1 MVDRGDVGGAKAPP
15 FLFNEVIKMKHGY
28 FATIGCACLLG
39 LALISCDPVGAV
51 EIGVDDQTSIYD
63 YLDTGAQ
70 NLQQIDFSLDSDE
83 DGNRSVRLKIYG
95 LQKLALSEQSGI
107 YDNMDFSAAPDSV
120 TVSGSGGVGFY
131 RHNQNSEP
139 IPATVFS
146 CRPGEIMAQ
155 SEEFSITVRYGIES
169 MNADCVPYSDG
180 VSAGFKYTGS
190 GYYSP
195 VIYHDSLGFLA
206 DISQSYSI
214 FTNDIRAYTFDQ
226 NCVPIVSRGVRCDL
240 VSFGS
245 GSSLTLPPGTVDTS
259 RPWDYYNNV
268 LLPYMDEVFPGYDE
282 YFIFPDGFTPSEPP
296 PQVPT
301 EFPTLPG
308 YDFDIQPVGT
318 LPVGA
323 ENAAYDMPDVPVKVV
338 PVPSFDLTK
347 INPAEIIA
355 PFANGLEGIWALI
368 TDTLVSYDL
377 LPVVSLCFLVL
388 IITAFLA
395 LGVK

>member
-1 MVDRGDVGGAKAPP
+1 
-15 FLFNEVIKMKHGY
+15 MKHGY
-28 FATIGCACLLG
+28 FAAFGVVCLAA
-39 LALISCDPVGAV
+39 LALISCEPVRAHAV
-51 EIGVDDQTSIYD
+51 EIGVDDQTGIYD

-83 DGNRSVRLKIYG
+83 DGNRSIRLKIYG

-120 TVSGSGGVGFY
+120 TVSGGGGVAFY
-131 RHNQNSEP
+131 RRTQNGTP
-139 IPATVFS
+139 IPATVAG
-146 CRPGEIMAQ
+146 CMPGQIMAS
-155 SEEFSITVRYGIES
+155 SEDFNLVVSFRDATMNSHAEPYYNGTGNRAGFVYNGSSIWHSIYWDDTSGYLAAYSRQQNVSPGTEIS
-169 MNADCVPYSDG
+169 VSWNSSFVPVIAPGS
-180 VSAGFKYTGS
+180 SAG
-190 GYYSP
+190 
-195 VIYHDSLGFLA
+195 
-206 DISQSYSI
+206 
-214 FTNDIRAYTFDQ
+214 
-226 NCVPIVSRGVRCDL
+226 
-240 VSFGS
+240 
-245 GSSLTLPPGTVDTS
+245 SLTLGLGSSVTLPLGTVDTN

-268 LLPYMDEVFPGYDE
+268 LLPYMEEEFPGYDE
-282 YFIFPDGFTPSEPP
+282 YFVFPDGYTPQEPP

-318 LPVGA
+318 LPAGA

>member
-1 MVDRGDVGGAKAPP
+1 
-15 FLFNEVIKMKHGY
+15 MKHGY
-28 FATIGCACLLG
+28 FAVFGCACLLG

-51 EIGVDDQTSIYD
+51 EIGVDDQTGIYD
-63 YLDTGAQ
+63 YLDSGAQ

-95 LQKLALSEQSGI
+95 LQKLALYEQSGI

-120 TVSGSGGVGFY
+120 TVSGSG
-131 RHNQNSEP
+131 RS
-139 IPATVFS
+139 
-146 CRPGEIMAQ
+146 
-155 SEEFSITVRYGIES
+155 GIYI
-169 MNADCVPYSDG
+169 DD
-180 VSAGFKYTGS
+180 S
-190 GYYSP
+190 GYYQPCTLYTVSGSLLQSKTLCSSP
-195 VIYHDSLGFLA
+195 DFTVVLQSDSDINYTFKSDPGFQGVAYWLA
-206 DISQSYSI
+206 YNYTGRTYRNTTGTRSGSYSEPNYGGSYVSGLGVQI
-214 FTNDIRAYTFDQ
+214 NTTNQLPHLSSMDFTASSVTVCGSAQ
-226 NCVPIVSRGVRCDL
+226 NI
-240 VSFGS
+240 
-245 GSSLTLPPGTVDTS
+245 SLPTGTIDTQN
-259 RPWDYYNNV
+259 PWDYYNNV
-268 LLPYMDEVFPGYDE
+268 LLPYMEEEFPGFDD
-282 YFIFPDGFTPSEPP
+282 YFVFPDGYTPPEPP

-318 LPVGA
+318 LPAGA

-355 PFANGLEGIWALI
+355 PFANGLQGIWALI